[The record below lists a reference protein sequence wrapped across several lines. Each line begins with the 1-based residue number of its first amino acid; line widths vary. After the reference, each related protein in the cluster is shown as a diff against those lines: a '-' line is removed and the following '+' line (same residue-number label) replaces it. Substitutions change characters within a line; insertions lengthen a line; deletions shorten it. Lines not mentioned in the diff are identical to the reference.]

1 MSGILGKKIGM
12 TSIYDE
18 SGRNVPVTV
27 VEAGP
32 CVVTQVKTKEKD
44 GYDAIQLAFDERK
57 VKNTP
62 KALQKHFEKAGTTPK
77 KVVRE
82 FSRFEEGH
90 RKSLGETITV
100 DVFMEG
106 EFVDVTGVSKGK
118 GFQGVVKRYNFN
130 GVGQATH
137 GQHNR
142 LRKPGSIGACA
153 YPSRVF
159 KGLRMGGH
167 MGNRTVKAIN
177 LQIMKIVPEKN
188 LLVVKGSVPGSKNGY
203 LKIERWS

>member
-18 SGRNVPVTV
+18 SGRNIPVTV

-44 GYDAIQLAFDERK
+44 GYDAIQMAFDERK

-159 KGLRMGGH
+159 KGMRMGGH

>member
-18 SGRNVPVTV
+18 SGRNIPVTV

-44 GYDAIQLAFDERK
+44 GYDAIQMAFDERK

-106 EFVDVTGVSKGK
+106 EFVDVTGISKGK
-118 GFQGVVKRYNFN
+118 GFQGVVKRHNFA

-142 LRKPGSIGACA
+142 MRKPGSIGACA

-159 KGLRMGGH
+159 KGLCMGGH

>member
-18 SGRNVPVTV
+18 SGRNIPVTV

-44 GYDAIQLAFDERK
+44 GYDAIQMAFDERK

-77 KVVRE
+77 KLVRE

-153 YPSRVF
+153 YPARVF

>member
-18 SGRNVPVTV
+18 SGRNIPVTV

-44 GYDAIQLAFDERK
+44 GYDAIQMAFDERK

-77 KVVRE
+77 KLVRE

-142 LRKPGSIGACA
+142 MRKPGSIGACA

>member
-18 SGRNVPVTV
+18 SGKNIPVTV

-44 GYDAIQLAFDERK
+44 GYDAIQMAFDERK

-77 KVVRE
+77 KLVRE

-106 EFVDVTGVSKGK
+106 EFVDVTGISKGK
-118 GFQGVVKRYNFN
+118 GFQGVVKRHNFA
-130 GVGQATH
+130 GVGQSTH

-142 LRKPGSIGACA
+142 MRKPGSIGACA
-153 YPSRVF
+153 YPARVF